1 MYEKM
6 LNKQEVP
13 FHGGLNRL
21 LRCQRN
27 SVSGTEQLS
36 YGRMEHTDSNP
47 FFPMGTAT
55 DGASSTA

>member
-13 FHGGLNRL
+13 SMEDLIAYCGAN
-21 LRCQRN
+21 
-27 SVSGTEQLS
+27 GTLFQELS

-47 FFPMGTAT
+47 FSLWEQLRMGSQAQHKK
-55 DGASSTA
+55 